1 LQLPFQQV
9 KRFYEN
15 PIADFTLHKITTKN
29 KTEYEK
35 NMLKFT
41 GGYAILILRLF
52 KMNAIIRF
60 LIAGR
65 DVMIYRERALRHEY
79 KFPATAAQCEILRER
94 FSAVMTPDAHGENGC
109 YRITSVYLDDVYWTA
124 YNDKLIGADTR
135 KKYRIRTYDLSDKL
149 LHFECKYKDRDM
161 TSKRGIWISPEQYY
175 SILRGDYSFV
185 WSGEYEGTI
194 LEDAS
199 YSNSLALLRPSVI
212 VDYKRQAFINPEGN
226 VRFTIDSGFKA
237 GAFSDDM
244 LSQSVRYLPVEDFTA
259 VIEIKYDD
267 YLPSYLMDLLGGIEL
282 RQDSV
287 SKFIL
292 CHDKLTSL
300 NMRT

>member
-1 LQLPFQQV
+1 MSRGL
-9 KRFYEN
+9 
-15 PIADFTLHKITTKN
+15 
-29 KTEYEK
+29 
-35 NMLKFT
+35 
-41 GGYAILILRLF
+41 G
-52 KMNAIIRF
+52 
-60 LIAGR
+60 
-65 DVMIYRERALRHEY
+65 DV
-79 KFPATAAQCEILRER
+79 
-94 FSAVMTPDAHGENGC
+94 
-109 YRITSVYLDDVYWTA
+109 
-124 YNDKLIGADTR
+124 
-135 KKYRIRTYDLSDKL
+135 
-149 LHFECKYKDRDM
+149 
-161 TSKRGIWISPEQYY
+161 
-175 SILRGDYSFV
+175 
-185 WSGEYEGTI
+185 
-194 LEDAS
+194 
-199 YSNSLALLRPSVI
+199 
-212 VDYKRQAFINPEGN
+212 YKRQ

>member
-1 LQLPFQQV
+1 
-9 KRFYEN
+9 
-15 PIADFTLHKITTKN
+15 
-29 KTEYEK
+29 
-35 NMLKFT
+35 
-41 GGYAILILRLF
+41 
-52 KMNAIIRF
+52 
-60 LIAGR
+60 
-65 DVMIYRERALRHEY
+65 MIYRERALRHEY

-94 FSAVMTPDAHGENGC
+94 FSAVMAPDAHGENGC
-109 YRITSVYLDDVYWTA
+109 YRITSV
-124 YNDKLIGADTR
+124 
-135 KKYRIRTYDLSDKL
+135 YDLSDKL

>member
-1 LQLPFQQV
+1 
-9 KRFYEN
+9 
-15 PIADFTLHKITTKN
+15 
-29 KTEYEK
+29 
-35 NMLKFT
+35 
-41 GGYAILILRLF
+41 
-52 KMNAIIRF
+52 
-60 LIAGR
+60 
-65 DVMIYRERALRHEY
+65 MIYRERALRHEY

-94 FSAVMTPDAHGENGC
+94 FSAVMTPDTHGENGC
-109 YRITSVYLDDVYWTA
+109 YRITSVYLDDVYRTA

-212 VDYKRQAFINPEGN
+212 VDYKSRGQCAI
-226 VRFTIDSGFKA
+226 
-237 GAFSDDM
+237 
-244 LSQSVRYLPVEDFTA
+244 
-259 VIEIKYDD
+259 
-267 YLPSYLMDLLGGIEL
+267 
-282 RQDSV
+282 
-287 SKFIL
+287 
-292 CHDKLTSL
+292 HH
-300 NMRT
+300 

>member
-1 LQLPFQQV
+1 
-9 KRFYEN
+9 
-15 PIADFTLHKITTKN
+15 
-29 KTEYEK
+29 
-35 NMLKFT
+35 
-41 GGYAILILRLF
+41 
-52 KMNAIIRF
+52 
-60 LIAGR
+60 
-65 DVMIYRERALRHEY
+65 MIYRERALRHEY

-109 YRITSVYLDDVYWTA
+109 YRITSVYLDDVYRTA

-237 GAFSDDM
+237 GGFSDDM

-300 NMRT
+300 KMRT

>member
-1 LQLPFQQV
+1 
-9 KRFYEN
+9 
-15 PIADFTLHKITTKN
+15 
-29 KTEYEK
+29 
-35 NMLKFT
+35 M
-41 GGYAILILRLF
+41 
-52 KMNAIIRF
+52 
-60 LIAGR
+60 
-65 DVMIYRERALRHEY
+65 
-79 KFPATAAQCEILRER
+79 
-94 FSAVMTPDAHGENGC
+94 
-109 YRITSVYLDDVYWTA
+109 
-124 YNDKLIGADTR
+124 
-135 KKYRIRTYDLSDKL
+135 
-149 LHFECKYKDRDM
+149 
-161 TSKRGIWISPEQYY
+161 
-175 SILRGDYSFV
+175 
-185 WSGEYEGTI
+185 
-194 LEDAS
+194 
-199 YSNSLALLRPSVI
+199 
-212 VDYKRQAFINPEGN
+212 QAFINPEGN